1 MKNKFAKNDLIFY
14 FQFQEFPTSLV
25 SSCAIKHK
33 DLIFN
38 DEAEEP
44 ILSQANPKTKYT
56 NCYVLEEE
64 DSKHKTGGFKKGPM
78 TKVLP
83 KQQNPKV
90 NVWRKNEPEE
100 NFDFFDD
107 FKGKT
112 DEKQVEK
119 FKRNLEIS
127 FTKENSIS
135 ITKSTFNDH
144 LDPSYVPEEEVFSAD
159 NLFDN
164 ADKILGLQPTT
175 LNLSLKKKVERPQL
189 KIDPN
194 PKIVNMDFLFLV
206 NESLNYPKDEQLWYI
221 FHPAAK
227 SAFGPLS
234 SPNIKEM
241 YDSKMLD
248 GNSEIR
254 FIDIYNYKNKKPF
267 TFFSLK
273 EIENTTFLENIEF
286 SPLLKVDLNSNSKA
300 KQVEEKEKNSIIKQE
315 AEKSSERSH
324 EKNIVSTSKTAT
336 TDSVEQNTKI
346 KIENI
351 QVAAPVQPGQ
361 PIQVLQPEKTITID
375 QPPKAQEDDNFFG
388 FGGKTKSNKVHK
400 PVEVDIKLGKKSFLF

>member
-14 FQFQEFPTSLV
+14 FQFQEFPTSQI
-25 SSCAIKHK
+25 SSCAMKHK
-33 DLIFN
+33 ELIFN
-38 DEAEEP
+38 DEAEES
-44 ILSQANPKTKYT
+44 ILSQINPKTKYS
-56 NCYVLEEE
+56 NCFVIDDE
-64 DSKHKTGGFKKGPM
+64 DSKQRTGGFKKNPITKGP
-78 TKVLP
+78 P
-83 KQQNPKV
+83 KQNPKP
-90 NVWRKNEPEE
+90 NVWIKNEPEE

-127 FTKENSIS
+127 FSKENSIS

-144 LDPSYVPEEEVFSAD
+144 LDPSYVPAEEVFSAD

-164 ADKILGLQPTT
+164 ADKILGLTTTT
-175 LNLSLKKKVERPQL
+175 LNIKKVDRPEL
-189 KIDPN
+189 KTDPN
-194 PKIVNMDFLFLV
+194 PKIVNMEFLFVV

-273 EIENTTFLENIEF
+273 EIENTSFLENIEF
-286 SPLLKVDLNSNSKA
+286 SPLLKSDNSKG
-300 KQVEEKEKNSIIKQE
+300 KQTEEKEKEKVKQE
-315 AEKSSERSH
+315 TEKKSEV
-324 EKNIVSTSKTAT
+324 NVSTSKTE
-336 TDSVEQNTKI
+336 TDDQGTKI
-346 KIENI
+346 ITEPVHSIKTV
-351 QVAAPVQPGQ
+351 QPVQPVQQVSSIQ
-361 PIQVLQPEKTITID
+361 PVQPVKSPQPEKNLPTD
-375 QPPKAQEDDNFFG
+375 QPKAQEDDCFFG
-388 FGGKTKSNKVHK
+388 FGGKKKTNKVIK
-400 PVEVDIKLGKKSFLF
+400 PVEVDIKLGIIY